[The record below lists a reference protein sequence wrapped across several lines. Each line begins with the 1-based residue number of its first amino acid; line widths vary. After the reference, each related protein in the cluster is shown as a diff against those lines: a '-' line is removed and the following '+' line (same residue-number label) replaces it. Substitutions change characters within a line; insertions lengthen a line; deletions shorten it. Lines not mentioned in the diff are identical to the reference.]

1 MMKKKY
7 ILSVLS
13 LVLIVFCCIET
24 DKHSKKI
31 IADQKQIVSP
41 LLLSMGGFRNI
52 ISDILMVRLQYFIE
66 ANDFVEVQYLS
77 KLIQEL
83 NPDSANLTI
92 FNAWNLA
99 YNVTIVIPDEQ
110 TKWYFLNSA
119 IGLLTD
125 AITEENSQKNARLR
139 YELAVL
145 FWNKLS
151 NVSKEEIFY
160 VELWNK
166 KYGLR
171 KNLEDNKST
180 FDKLKIDIDIA
191 RKLEKI
197 YGIQDWSTSTPYIR
211 YNAFMAKDKIGDNW
225 LENIKVLLK

>member
-13 LVLIVFCCIET
+13 MLFIVFCCIET
-24 DKHSKKI
+24 DKYSKRI
-31 IADQKQIVSP
+31 IAAQKQIVSP

-66 ANDFVEVQYLS
+66 ENDFVEVQYLS

-119 IGLLTD
+119 VELLTG
-125 AITEENSQKNARLR
+125 AITDENSQKNARLR
-139 YELAVL
+139 YELALL
-145 FWNKLS
+145 FLNKLS
-151 NVSKEEIFY
+151 NVSQEETFY

-166 KYGLR
+166 KYGLK
-171 KNLEDNKST
+171 KNLEDNRPT
-180 FDKLKIDIDIA
+180 FDKLKIDIDVA
-191 RKLEKI
+191 RHLDEI
-197 YGIQDWSTSTPYIR
+197 YGMQDWRTSTPYIR
-211 YNAFMAKDKIGDNW
+211 YNAFMAKEKIGDNW
-225 LENIKVLLK
+225 QENIRVLLK